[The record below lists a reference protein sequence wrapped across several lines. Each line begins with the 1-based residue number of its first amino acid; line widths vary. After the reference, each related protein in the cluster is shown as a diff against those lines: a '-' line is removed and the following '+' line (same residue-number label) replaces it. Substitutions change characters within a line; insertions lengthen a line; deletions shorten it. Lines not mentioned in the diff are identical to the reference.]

1 MVTEVLSNRSYA
13 IRAANGHTYIHN
25 QRCLHYTPHNRKKTK
40 IDDWDHCH
48 DHAIP
53 SQNLPKDEEETEHDM
68 PQTRTAQA
76 RPSGESTPV

>member
-13 IRAANGHTYIHN
+13 IRAANGRTYIHN
-25 QRCLHYTPHNRKKTK
+25 QRRLRYTPHDRKKIK

-53 SQNLPKDEEETEHDM
+53 YQDLPKYEEETEHDM

-76 RPSGESTPV
+76 QLSGESTPV